1 MSIIKKTLP
10 VSGYEIDVESEPLW
24 GDYDAIETYVT
35 RHTEGNV
42 GDNEDGEKEWK
53 SVVKGEVLSNLR
65 LFKVEVLVKAIRNKE
80 GNPLTG
86 TILEILKTLHPND
99 GSTVVNFVEE
109 TLEEYKKKLSTM
121 PQQ

>member
-1 MSIIKKTLP
+1 MSIIKKNLP

-42 GDNEDGEKEWK
+42 EDNSAGEKEWK

-65 LFKVEVLVKAIRNKE
+65 LFKVEILVKAIRNKD
-80 GNPLTG
+80 GNPIAG
-86 TILEILKTLHPND
+86 PILETLKTLHPND
-99 GSTVVNFVEE
+99 GNFIVSLVEE
-109 TLEEYKKKLSTM
+109 TLEEYKKKLSTT
-121 PQQ
+121 QQQ